1 MNTAQSDHIEAV
13 RGMEAL
19 LSRLL
24 EEIDG
29 GLLTTIENHAI
40 AVTFD
45 DFLDHGA
52 EYLKDGRKNEAAVI
66 SASRRARF
74 AVSRDSTSSNVIP
87 DGSTA
92 VVDPDR
98 HRARNPA
105 AHSPVD
111 TRTVPVSAG
120 DAAARCRSSASMACS
135 TFSVA
140 GSSCSPAALRRSPS
154 GSRSNRVGPPK
165 VTSNAA
171 RWRAIVG

>member
-1 MNTAQSDHIEAV
+1 MNTAQSDHIQAV

-120 DAAARCRSSASMACS
+120 DAAARRCS
-135 TFSVA
+135 LPFQREHGLLDV
-140 GSSCSPAALRRSPS
+140 LRRREQLLS
-154 GSRSNRVGPPK
+154 GGVEAEPLG
-165 VTSNAA
+165 
-171 RWRAIVG
+171 